1 MADSTITEL
10 ITKGKLEKAIKA
22 LMEGVQLSGQSD
34 LHNNLIHLSGRFHR
48 NENDFKAGIVDSGF
62 YRMQSARISAALID
76 YNQEFE
82 PPGDRVWSSGKW
94 RRLGDIASVDDEGKV
109 TVEIAKSP
117 ERVSG
122 KETESVEADKS
133 SGIESITIEDSGSD
147 GDKAPDSVEVENV
160 KKILYLAASPKG
172 ETRIEGD
179 KEFRL
184 IKAEL
189 SRGRYRDQFQFLQ
202 PQFAVTATELIRS
215 TRDKPSVIHFSGH
228 GEAEGLIIST
238 DDNKPQLLP
247 LVALKRLLKPLQG
260 KVELMILN
268 SCFSSELAKE
278 ISKFGL
284 YVTGNNFEIMDTS
297 SISFVKGLYNGL
309 GEGKTIEE
317 AYNDAMV
324 VLAIESTEE
333 IHILEIWKDGEKL
346 DI

>member
-1 MADSTITEL
+1 MADSTITKL
-10 ITKGKLEKAIKA
+10 ITKGKLDKAIEA
-22 LMEGVQLSGQSD
+22 LMEGSQLSSQSD
-34 LHNNLIHLSGRFHR
+34 LYNNLIHLSGRYHR
-48 NENDFKAGIVDSGF
+48 NENDFKTGMIDAGF
-62 YRMQSARISAALID
+62 YRMQTARISAALID

-82 PPGDRVWSSGKW
+82 PPQDRVWLLGKW
-94 RRLGDIASVDDEGKV
+94 RKRLGDVASVSDEGKV
-109 TVEIAKSP
+109 VVETGKLAGAILGQEVEGENKQGETDSSTVEA
-117 ERVSG
+117 SG
-122 KETESVEADKS
+122 PDSKE
-133 SGIESITIEDSGSD
+133 GSD
-147 GDKAPDSVEVENV
+147 SKQQETV

-184 IKAEL
+184 IKGEL
-189 SRGRYRDQFQFLQ
+189 ARGRHRDQFQFLQ
-202 PQFAVTATELIRS
+202 PQFAVTASELIRS
-215 TRDKPSVIHFSGH
+215 MRDKPSVIHFSGH
-228 GEAEGLIIST
+228 GESEGLIIST

-247 LVALKRLLKPLQG
+247 LVALKRLLKPLRG
-260 KVELMILN
+260 IAEILILN

-278 ISKFGL
+278 LSKFGL

-309 GEGKTIEE
+309 GEGKSIEE

-324 VLAIESTEE
+324 VLAIENTEE